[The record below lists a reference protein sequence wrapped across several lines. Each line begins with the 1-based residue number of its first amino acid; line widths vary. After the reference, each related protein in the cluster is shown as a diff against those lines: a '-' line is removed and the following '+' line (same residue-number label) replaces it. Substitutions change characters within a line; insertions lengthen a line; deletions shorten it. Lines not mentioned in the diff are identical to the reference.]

1 MARRRPRHEEHQ
13 NHEAWAIP
21 YGDLITLLLAF
32 FVVMYAISSVNAG
45 KYRVLSNALN
55 AAFRGTPTTPEL
67 VPIGSQEVTLEEQ
80 LPAATVAQLFN
91 AGVPV
96 QRGVHAPQAG
106 DGTAEKGSKV
116 GIALAEAEAAK
127 AKELADVAADVS
139 GVLSEL
145 IKTNQ
150 VHVRVRRDA
159 VVVQIGAD
167 MLFASGMA
175 DPSPAALAVLQR
187 LAEALRPWPN
197 AIRVEGHTDDVQIR
211 GGAFRSNW
219 ELSGARAGSVARL
232 LAEHGID
239 PKRVQL
245 AGFGEFRPLQ
255 PNSTPEGR
263 NANRRVVLLVLGRTP
278 GVVAPDP

>member
-96 QRGVHAPQAG
+96 QRGVHAAAARE
-106 DGTAEKGSKV
+106 DG
-116 GIALAEAEAAK
+116 
-127 AKELADVAADVS
+127 S
-139 GVLSEL
+139 GTL
-145 IKTNQ
+145 
-150 VHVRVRRDA
+150 
-159 VVVQIGAD
+159 
-167 MLFASGMA
+167 
-175 DPSPAALAVLQR
+175 P
-187 LAEALRPWPN
+187 
-197 AIRVEGHTDDVQIR
+197 
-211 GGAFRSNW
+211 
-219 ELSGARAGSVARL
+219 
-232 LAEHGID
+232 
-239 PKRVQL
+239 
-245 AGFGEFRPLQ
+245 
-255 PNSTPEGR
+255 
-263 NANRRVVLLVLGRTP
+263 
-278 GVVAPDP
+278 